1 MLLKTTKNLFLL
13 VIFVITLICDN
24 DNAALGYPTSSRH
37 KELIKKDQARQKG
50 MQGRSKWS
58 KSSPK
63 SSRRLMGFDEEDV
76 PIGEREGPLKST
88 IEGSVK
94 LPMYAAADYHMG
106 QYLVEIEIGTPPK
119 KLRMVADTGSDLTWV
134 KCKSDEPSNFT
145 SQRVFDSSQ
154 SKTFKAF
161 GCGNLL
167 CQEDFKMLRS
177 IDLCPV
183 AEAPCF
189 YNYSYGDE
197 GLSTYGKFAK
207 DSITLP
213 TTTEKPV

>member
-50 MQGRSKWS
+50 MQERSKWS

-119 KLRMVADTGSDLTWV
+119 KLRMVADTGSGLT
-134 KCKSDEPSNFT
+134 
-145 SQRVFDSSQ
+145 
-154 SKTFKAF
+154 
-161 GCGNLL
+161 
-167 CQEDFKMLRS
+167 
-177 IDLCPV
+177 
-183 AEAPCF
+183 
-189 YNYSYGDE
+189 
-197 GLSTYGKFAK
+197 
-207 DSITLP
+207 
-213 TTTEKPV
+213 